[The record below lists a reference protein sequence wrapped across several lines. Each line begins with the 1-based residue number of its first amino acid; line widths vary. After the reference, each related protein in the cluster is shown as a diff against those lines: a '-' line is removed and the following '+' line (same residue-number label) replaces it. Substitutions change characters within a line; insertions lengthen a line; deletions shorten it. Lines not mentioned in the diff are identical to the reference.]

1 MSHFQIYIDESCHL
15 EHDNH
20 AVMAMGLIKVNEDDS
35 QALKAHFVALLKNY
49 KNPTELK
56 WNTLSAS
63 RLPLYRALIDAFVQE
78 PVVFRTVLVKNK
90 SNLNHAAF
98 NAGDH
103 DNFYYKMVYLALNS
117 EYVLPKLSDEIEN
130 DYRVFLDIKDTR
142 GRERLVTLQEVLHNK
157 FKGQSPFVSFQ
168 HLHSHDNFWLQLSD
182 FLLGAVTFKARGLH
196 QLPNASAVKCQV
208 VEYLEQ
214 VIGYSLNEGT
224 PPWEPKFNIFDFQIK
239 STQVKGEHG

>member
-1 MSHFQIYIDESCHL
+1 MDESCHL
-15 EHDNH
+15 EHDNQ
-20 AVMAMGLIKVNEDDS
+20 AVMGMGLVKVNEHDS
-35 QALKAHFVALLKNY
+35 KALKSHFVGLLKHY

-56 WNTLSAS
+56 WNTLSTS
-63 RLPLYRALIDAFVQE
+63 RLPLYCALIDAFVQQ
-78 PVVFRTVLVKNK
+78 PVVFRAVLVKNK
-90 SNLNHAAF
+90 SNLDHHAF
-98 NAGDH
+98 NSGDH

-117 EYVLPKLSDEIEN
+117 EYLLPKFVDEIEN

-142 GRERLVTLQEVLHNK
+142 GRERLRTLQRVLHNK

-196 QLPNASAVKCQV
+196 TNPNASAVKCQV
-208 VEYLEQ
+208 VDYLER

-239 STQVKGEHG
+239 SRPLRDEHD